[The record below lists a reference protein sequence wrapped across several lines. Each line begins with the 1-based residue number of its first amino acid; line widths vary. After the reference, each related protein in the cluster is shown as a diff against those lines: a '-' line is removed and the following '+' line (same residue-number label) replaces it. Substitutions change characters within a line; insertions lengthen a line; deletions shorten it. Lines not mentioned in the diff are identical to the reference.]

1 MTEQPDPMERAI
13 QNIGWRRRIQ
23 IDDRVVLIACLLRHD
38 DWRPLTAD
46 WWRGKEVCVIGADL
60 DGNFF
65 LRHCDGTVR
74 LWDHKAQADK
84 VIAPSV
90 RDFASRITE

>member
-1 MTEQPDPMERAI
+1 MHRPDPLEAAIRRFWSRHTFWHGERKI
-13 QNIGWRRRIQ
+13 T
-23 IDDRVVLIACLLRHD
+23 VACLIRHE
-38 DWRPLTAD
+38 DWRPLKAD
-46 WWRGKEVCVIGADL
+46 WWHGKEVCIIGADI

-74 LWDHKAQADK
+74 YWDHQIQTDE

-90 RDFASRITE
+90 RDFVARLAE

>member
-1 MTEQPDPMERAI
+1 MEGAI
-13 QNIGWRRRIQ
+13 RRLWPCRTFWHGERKI
-23 IDDRVVLIACLLRHD
+23 RVACLIRQT
-38 DWRPLTAD
+38 DWRPLEAD
-46 WWRGKEVCVIGADL
+46 WWSGKEVYIIGADL

-74 LWDHKAQADK
+74 YWDHQAQVDV

-90 RDFASRITE
+90 QDFVVRIVE

>member
-1 MTEQPDPMERAI
+1 MERAI
-13 QNIGWRRRIQ
+13 KNIGCRRRIQ
-23 IDDRVVLIACLLRHD
+23 TDDGVVLIACLLRHD
-38 DWRPLTAD
+38 DWRPLKAD